1 LSQISTTRVKSLHTL
16 TTILDKIQQAQTEID
31 ILSAFKTGTSVLKE
45 VVGRLDVGEIEET
58 MDGLVDV
65 LADQREIEEALG
77 MGVGVADE
85 EVEEELEK
93 MLQEEQSERDERNEH
108 VIATVEGLKVIDK
121 ALETEMVGDA
131 GKERTAKKEKGKV
144 AVMS

>member
-1 LSQISTTRVKSLHTL
+1 
-16 TTILDKIQQAQTEID
+16 
-31 ILSAFKTGTSVLKE
+31 VLKE
-45 VVGRLDVGEIEET
+45 VVGRLDVGDIEET
-58 MDGLVDV
+58 MDGLVNV

-144 AVMS
+144 AVML